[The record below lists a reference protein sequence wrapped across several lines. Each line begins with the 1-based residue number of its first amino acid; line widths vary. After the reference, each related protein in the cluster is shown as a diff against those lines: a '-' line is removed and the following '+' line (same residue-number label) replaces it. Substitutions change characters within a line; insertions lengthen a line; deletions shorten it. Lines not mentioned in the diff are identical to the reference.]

1 MLTVDETIKE
11 IAFSAECQGVLSVDS
26 VAIIIPTLN
35 EVDNIR
41 PLIASLDTALL
52 ARAYELIFVDDW
64 SSDGTA
70 ELILE
75 IATQRTD
82 IRLIRRFGRK
92 GLSSA
97 VIEGMLST
105 SAPIVAV
112 LDADRQ
118 HDERILPELI
128 DLVANGTADLAIGS
142 RYMADGSTGDWQ
154 AKRVAISQFATS
166 LARYFLPA
174 NVSDP
179 MSGFFVI
186 RRDKVEAA
194 VPALSSTGFKVLLD
208 LITSSPSPLKIAER
222 PYHFRQ
228 RIAGESK
235 LDSAVAIDFLFLIID
250 KAFRRFAPPRLIMFG
265 AVGLLGVVVHLTML
279 RLSIDVVQ
287 ASFAAAQTIAVVTAI
302 AFNFTLNNAFTYR
315 DRKLTGIRWFIG
327 LLSFYVVCGF
337 GAIANVG
344 VGILVFSNNPRWW
357 LAGIAG
363 AAVGS
368 IWNFAA
374 SSFVTWRKR

>member
-1 MLTVDETIKE
+1 MAETIIE
-11 IAFSAECQGVLSVDS
+11 QALSVGQDRIS
-26 VAIIIPTLN
+26 AMHLTAIIIPTLN

-41 PLIASLDTALL
+41 PLIASLDKAL
-52 ARAYELIFVDDW
+52 AHHEYEIIFVDDW

-70 ELILE
+70 ELVIN
-75 IATQRTD
+75 IARERND
-82 IRLIRRFGRK
+82 VRLIRRFGRR

-105 SAPIVAV
+105 SANTLAV
-112 LDADRQ
+112 IDADGQ
-118 HDERILPELI
+118 HDERILPDLI
-128 DLVANGTADLAIGS
+128 DLIAKGEADLAIGS
-142 RYMADGSTGDWQ
+142 RYMVDGSTGDWQ

-166 LARYFLPA
+166 LARMFLPA
-174 NVSDP
+174 NVTDP

-194 VPALSSTGFKVLLD
+194 IPALSTTGFKVLLD
-208 LITSSPSPLKIAER
+208 LITSSPTPLKIVER

-228 RIAGESK
+228 RLAGESK
-235 LDSAVAIDFLFLIID
+235 LDSAVAIDFLFLIVD

-265 AVGLLGVVVHLTML
+265 AVGLFGVIVHLTIL
-279 RLSIDVVQ
+279 RLSIDVVRT
-287 ASFAAAQTIAVVTAI
+287 SFATAQAIAVITAI

-315 DRKLTGIRWFIG
+315 DRKLTGVRWFIG